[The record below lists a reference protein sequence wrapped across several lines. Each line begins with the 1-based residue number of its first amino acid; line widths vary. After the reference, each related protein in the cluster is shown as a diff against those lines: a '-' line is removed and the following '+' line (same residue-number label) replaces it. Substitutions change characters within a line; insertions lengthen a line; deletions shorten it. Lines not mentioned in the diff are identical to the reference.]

1 MSHLITINRRPNST
15 NLPTEVYNESKR
27 KIGSVFTAGGDIIRG
42 LTFAEQKQYLP
53 EILGVSPADTEF
65 SRKCREYYLN
75 LTVDVPMGGLDLEIG
90 LDEDGHPLNVLDY
103 IKYKFACAHPFVVQ
117 DESEITGSKRIQ
129 YYISDNRKE
138 LAEASAN
145 LVIRKDAYKEFI
157 KISDNENR
165 MNMVLHVYGANPK
178 TMTKDEKELTLE
190 ELQEDNPIYF
200 LDICKDKN
208 LEMTALINEAL
219 SAEALRRVGNSILDG
234 DITLGNSMEEA
245 VIFLKDKANSNVLT
259 AVKAKLKAF
268 T

>member
-15 NLPTEVYNESKR
+15 NLPTEVYNEAKR
-27 KIGSVFTAGGDIIRG
+27 KLGSVFTAGGDIIRG

-53 EILGVSPADTEF
+53 EILGVSPADPEF
-65 SRKCREYYLN
+65 SRRCREYYLN

-117 DESEITGSKRIQ
+117 DESEITGSKRVQ
-129 YYISDNRKE
+129 YYISDTRKE

-157 KISDNENR
+157 KLSDNENR

-208 LEMTALINEAL
+208 LELTALINEAL

-245 VIFLKDKANSNVLT
+245 VLFLKDKANSNVLT

-268 T
+268 A